1 MRNKSEA
8 PDERDALVERLREF
22 IRFGFAT
29 GPEARMIVTAIFSG
43 PPTAGWAAFQ
53 QIPSTSRTSTA

>member
-1 MRNKSEA
+1 MRYKSEA

-29 GPEARMIVTAIFSG
+29 GPEAWMIVTAIFFVPLSKVITFNRQSVIG
-43 PPTAGWAAFQ
+43 IF
-53 QIPSTSRTSTA
+53 